1 MAQGDL
7 DPDRDAAERLFE
19 LAWGWLVARGIY
31 VAAELGIADLLSN
44 GPRTAEELAIASGA
58 HATSLN
64 RLLRMLAGYGVFAGD
79 SKGRFELTPM
89 AALLQTG
96 ALRDMARFMSEAD
109 WNAYGNLL
117 HNVRTGESAF
127 KHVHGENFFDFLN
140 ARPAAIERFDRG
152 MASFSDA
159 ENKAVAAA
167 FDFGSFRQILDV
179 GGGRGGLLAEILKA
193 YPSPRGVLYDQ
204 PQVIAQPDY
213 LKAAGV
219 LHRCEVVGGNFFER
233 VPSGADAYVLKRIIH
248 DWDDDSCKDIL
259 SRCRDA
265 AAESGGRVIVID
277 AVLPRGNEFH
287 YGKPLDLLMMV
298 LNDGRERTEME
309 FDDLLARSG
318 LKLLRIVPTLS
329 IVSVVEAE
337 PS

>member
-1 MAQGDL
+1 
-7 DPDRDAAERLFE
+7 
-19 LAWGWLVARGIY
+19 
-31 VAAELGIADLLSN
+31 
-44 GPRTAEELAIASGA
+44 
-58 HATSLN
+58 
-64 RLLRMLAGYGVFAGD
+64 MLAGYGVFAGD